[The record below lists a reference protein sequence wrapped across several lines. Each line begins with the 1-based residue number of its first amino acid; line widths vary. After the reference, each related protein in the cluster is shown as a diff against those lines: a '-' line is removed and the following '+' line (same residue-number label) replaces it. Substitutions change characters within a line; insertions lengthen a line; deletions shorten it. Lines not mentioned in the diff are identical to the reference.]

1 MKEINETN
9 YCILTG
15 MLINKGRNADTKDMK
30 RPVLDIEIVNTD
42 SNGEISFVEIPV
54 LLSDVV
60 LSKAV
65 PGYYIGEIL
74 TVSGELRVD
83 DSSGIYIEANAIVR
97 LQPKTE
103 RLRSLAISR
112 SDLLQMTQRFNLAS
126 IVGIV
131 NEDSTVTVQRDVYS
145 RGDLKKE
152 DKIPISLLS
161 VKDIPIGEKIFCT
174 GKLGNTKNC
183 PSLNLYIS
191 NLYVLV

>member
-65 PGYYIGEIL
+65 PGYCIGEIL
-74 TVSGELRVD
+74 IKQHPKVKQEF
-83 DSSGIYIEANAIVR
+83 
-97 LQPKTE
+97 LQ
-103 RLRSLAISR
+103 
-112 SDLLQMTQRFNLAS
+112 
-126 IVGIV
+126 
-131 NEDSTVTVQRDVYS
+131 
-145 RGDLKKE
+145 KKF
-152 DKIPISLLS
+152 LHY
-161 VKDIPIGEKIFCT
+161 CQ
-174 GKLGNTKNC
+174 
-183 PSLNLYIS
+183 Y
-191 NLYVLV
+191 